1 MDDGKRVL
9 FEFLP
14 LAWLRSYR
22 QTKKWFLVR
31 ATGARS
37 RRSLARTILDATCI
51 TILTSYAVLAVVAG
65 LDVLSGPDL
74 TLLPFYLIPC
84 AVLTLVVNYRWGT
97 SARQLRS
104 DAGRHPSPSK
114 CANLNLEHWK
124 TLLWDAGMRLLMF
137 QIILLLLNRVRVEA
151 VRQAGGI
158 YQPNFPSQY
167 FGFQLI
173 IHAMLAK
180 VCSAA
185 LHGIEAYPVE
195 VEVNAGW
202 GDTLIVIVG
211 LPDAAVKESRDRVTT
226 ALTNSGFKFPMGRTT
241 INLAP
246 ADVKKEGPSFD
257 LPIALGMLAA
267 SEQIEADQLD
277 NFIIVGELALTG
289 AVRPCKGVLPVAI
302 RARTDGKVGVLVP
315 AENAPEAAVVS
326 GLQVIPIQNLREAAG
341 FLEGGVKLTPAKVD
355 IARLFDQPPDDDL
368 DFAEVKG
375 QENVK
380 RALEIAAAGGHNALL
395 IGPPGTGKSMLAKRL
410 PTILPPL
417 TLDEALET
425 TKIHSIVGLLA
436 PGQALVTR
444 RPFRAPHHTASDA
457 GLLGGNINPTPGEI
471 SLAHNGVLF
480 LDELPEFKRS
490 VLETMRQPLEDGRV
504 TISRAAG
511 TMTFPSQLML
521 VAAMNPTPDGKMPG
535 ESRSSPREIQNYL
548 GRISGPLLDRI
559 DLHVEVPP
567 VKFRE
572 IAGDRTG
579 ETSAQIRERVV
590 VARRRQHDRFR
601 LKPKIT
607 CNARMGPRELK
618 QCCELDEPTRELLK
632 HAMADLNLSARAY
645 DRILKVARTI
655 ADLAGAEKILSDHIS
670 EAIQYRT
677 LDRQLW
683 T

>member
-1 MDDGKRVL
+1 M
-9 FEFLP
+9 
-14 LAWLRSYR
+14 
-22 QTKKWFLVR
+22 
-31 ATGARS
+31 
-37 RRSLARTILDATCI
+37 LAR
-51 TILTSYAVLAVVAG
+51 
-65 LDVLSGPDL
+65 
-74 TLLPFYLIPC
+74 
-84 AVLTLVVNYRWGT
+84 
-97 SARQLRS
+97 
-104 DAGRHPSPSK
+104 
-114 CANLNLEHWK
+114 
-124 TLLWDAGMRLLMF
+124 
-137 QIILLLLNRVRVEA
+137 
-151 VRQAGGI
+151 
-158 YQPNFPSQY
+158 
-167 FGFQLI
+167 
-173 IHAMLAK
+173 

-185 LHGIEAYPVE
+185 LNGIEAFPVE
-195 VEVNAGW
+195 VEVNAGY
-202 GDTLIVIVG
+202 GDTLVVIVG
-211 LPDAAVKESRDRVTT
+211 LPDAAVKESRDRVST

-257 LPIALGMLAA
+257 LPIAVGMLAA
-267 SEQIEADQLD
+267 SEQIETDQLD

-289 AVRPCKGVLPVAI
+289 AVRPCKGVLPVAL
-302 RARTDGKVGVLVP
+302 RAKAEGRIGVLVP
-315 AENAPEAAVVS
+315 AENAAEAAVVE
-326 GLQVIPIQNLREAAG
+326 GLQVIPVQNLREAAS
-341 FLEGGVKLTPAKVD
+341 FLEGEIKIAPAKVD
-355 IARLFDQPPDDDL
+355 IAKIFDQAHDDDL

-425 TKIHSIVGLLA
+425 TKIHSIVGLLG

-444 RPFRAPHHTASDA
+444 RPFRTPHHTASDA

-490 VLETMRQPLEDGRV
+490 VLETMRQPLEEGRV

-511 TMTFPSQLML
+511 TMTFPSQFML
-521 VAAMNPTPDGKMPG
+521 VAAMNPTPDGKMAH
-535 ESRSSPREIQNYL
+535 ESKSSPREIQNYL

-559 DLHVEVPP
+559 DLHVEVPQ

-590 VARRRQHDRFR
+590 QARKRQQTRFAHKR
-601 LKPKIT
+601 KIT
-607 CNARMGPRELK
+607 CNALMGPKELK
-618 QCCELDEPTRELLK
+618 DFCALDEATKELLK
-632 HAMADLNLSARAY
+632 NAMADLNLSARAY

-655 ADLAGAEKILSDHIS
+655 ADLAGSEKILSDHIS
-670 EAIQYRT
+670 EAIQYRS

-683 T
+683 S